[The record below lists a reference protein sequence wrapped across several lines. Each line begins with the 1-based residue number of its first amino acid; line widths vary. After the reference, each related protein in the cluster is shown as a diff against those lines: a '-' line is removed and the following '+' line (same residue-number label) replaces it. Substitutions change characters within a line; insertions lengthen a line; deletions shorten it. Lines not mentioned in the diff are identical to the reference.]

1 MEHVDLPTLTSD
13 PTTLLTTK
21 AMDALGLVAVPT
33 AWLLDFDGAVTA
45 GQKAQA
51 RTLAA
56 QAGLSIET
64 RPTTADLVPL
74 RLAVTSGG
82 IALALAVLAMTVG
95 LIRSETAPDL
105 STLAATGA
113 SSRVRR
119 TITAATAGSLG
130 LIGGLTGTAGAYLTL
145 VVWHRHDLAVLNPAP
160 LTALLALV
168 VGLPVI
174 AWAVGWLLG
183 GREPRVLARRRLE

>member
-1 MEHVDLPTLTSD
+1 MADKTNRQARLAHLGNSLQ
-13 PTTLLTTK
+13 
-21 AMDALGLVAVPT
+21 DAAAREDWDRLGE
-33 AWLLDFDGAVTA
+33 
-45 GQKAQA
+45 QA
-51 RTLAA
+51 RALFPALRTLAA
-56 QAGLSIET
+56 QGGLSIET
-64 RPTTADLVPL
+64 RPTTADLAPL

-145 VVWHRHDLAVLNPAP
+145 VVWHRHDLSVLNPAP

-183 GREPRVLARRRLE
+183 GREPHVLARRRLE